1 MDVLAL
7 LVFGVVLLPNVEGL
21 VDLVA
26 IDAFLSYHHN
36 KESPV
41 VVVLADMYDTFDLRC
56 EKSSARIVCCTPAL
70 YVWLVSN
77 VLNHGS
83 RSVCPLQ
90 GHHMCLG
97 KDKVNWEKL
106 LAGAIRS
113 SISWFPRWKE
123 GVARVL
129 CLGEGFLNVPL
140 MRMRGCINYN
150 HVLAIRKLGYPMRG
164 AP

>member
-41 VVVLADMYDTFDLRC
+41 GVVVADMYDTFDLRC

-70 YVWLVSN
+70 YVWLDMIYLRALVW
-77 VLNHGS
+77 LAF
-83 RSVCPLQ
+83 Q
-90 GHHMCLG
+90 G
-97 KDKVNWEKL
+97 
-106 LAGAIRS
+106 
-113 SISWFPRWKE
+113 
-123 GVARVL
+123 
-129 CLGEGFLNVPL
+129 
-140 MRMRGCINYN
+140 
-150 HVLAIRKLGYPMRG
+150 
-164 AP
+164 